1 MRLSV
6 LRGAAV
12 VALVAGFSSPAAL
25 AQVGPGEPACA
36 ALRQLQVPGAALSE
50 VTTEWFA
57 AGSPP
62 PQEPPWVPPL
72 AVPLPAYCRLSAT
85 LDRRTGA
92 DGKSYGIGFALAL
105 PAEWNGRFLFQGGGG
120 LNGTVAPPLG
130 RTGQGDAALARGFA
144 VVTTDTGH
152 RGEVFDAS
160 FMAEQQASL
169 DFAYQAV
176 GRVAVL
182 AKQILAQHY
191 GRPAAHAYFMGCSTG
206 GREGMLMAQRHPTY
220 FDGIVVGAPAMRTH
234 FSGIGDEWVATVLN
248 RVAPLDASGK
258 PDGRR
263 AFSDADRKAV
273 IDGLLA
279 ACDGADGLKDGIVSD
294 PTGCRFDPVS
304 LACAGEKA
312 EGCLSRAQAEA
323 LAKAFAGPKDSQG
336 RPVYPGFLFDTGI
349 TASQGIPGLIAGGMN
364 PVGPPFTATEMDV
377 DARAEAAAADPQM
390 QLTSTW
396 GWTKLNTFSSRGG
409 KLLFFHGVSD
419 PWFSALDTVDYYER
433 MGKANGGA
441 SVVSGW
447 SRLFLVPGM
456 GHCGGGPATLDTFDM
471 LGAVV
476 DWVESQEGPGRHP
489 GHRAE
494 LLRTQ
499 PAAVPLPVAR
509 ALQGDGRRRGRRVVR
524 VPLIRT
530 TEERKRCSTRS
541 LARHDGSRSAAS
553 PSASR

>member
-1 MRLSV
+1 MRFPVPL
-6 LRGAAV
+6 GAVV
-12 VALVAGFSSPAAL
+12 VALVASLSTPAAR
-25 AQVGPGEPACA
+25 AQVGPGEPACS

-50 VTTEWFA
+50 VTAEWFA

-62 PQEPPWVPPL
+62 PPEPPWVPPL
-72 AVPLPAYCRLSAT
+72 AAPLPAWCRLSAT

-105 PAEWNGRFLFQGGGG
+105 PVDWNGRFLFQGGGG

-130 RTGQGDAALARGFA
+130 RTGQGEAALARGFA

-152 RGEVFDAS
+152 RGQVFDAS

-191 GRPAAHAYFMGCSTG
+191 GRPPAHAYFMGCSTG
-206 GREGMLMAQRHPTY
+206 GREGMLMAQRYPTY
-220 FDGIVVGAPAMRTH
+220 FDGVVVGAPAMRTR
-234 FSGIGDEWVATVLN
+234 FSGIGDEWVATMLN

-279 ACDGADGLKDGIVSD
+279 ACDGADGLRDGIVSD
-294 PTGCRFDPVS
+294 PIGCRFDPGS
-304 LACAGEKA
+304 LRCAGAKA
-312 EGCLSRAQAEA
+312 DGCLSQPQAEA
-323 LAKAFAGPKDSQG
+323 LAKAFAGPRDSKG
-336 RPVYPGFLFDTGI
+336 RPVYPGFPFDTGI
-349 TASQGIPGLIAGGMN
+349 VATEGIPGLLAGSAN

-377 DARAEAAAADPQM
+377 DQRAEAAAADPQA
-390 QLTSTW
+390 QLTSTSS
-396 GWTKLNTFSSRGG
+396 WTNLNTFSSRGG

-433 MGKANGGA
+433 MARANAGA
-441 SVVSGW
+441 AVVSGW

-476 DWVESQEGPGRHP
+476 DWVENQKAPQAIRATGRRWPGRS
-489 GHRAE
+489 R
-494 LLRTQ
+494 
-499 PAAVPLPVAR
+499 PLCAYPSHAHYSGT
-509 ALQGDGRRRGRRVVR
+509 GDV
-524 VPLIRT
+524 
-530 TEERKRCSTRS
+530 E
-541 LARHDGSRSAAS
+541 DAAS
-553 PSASR
+553 FECR